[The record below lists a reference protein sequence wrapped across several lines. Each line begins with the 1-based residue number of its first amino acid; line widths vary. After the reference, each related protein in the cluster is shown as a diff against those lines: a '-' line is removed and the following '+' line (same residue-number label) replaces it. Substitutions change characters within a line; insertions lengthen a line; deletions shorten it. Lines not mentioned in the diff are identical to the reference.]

1 MCVNVIVSVYS
12 AYVFICVVSISSV
25 SAPPLCVCVFCSA
38 LWSTGQRLHCSS
50 ASSSPVESPF
60 PPPSHAAANES
71 QGRLLGNSVA
81 QPAQDSE
88 SEDEFGPN
96 SFLVKTGSGTLYA
109 TAAAAAASSSAASAD
124 GEFVDCLLQTPL
136 LLTAHCVWLLWLLWL
151 PGCTWLGVSSP
162 LLHFCFEVLGFESRN
177 YSCHFC

>member
-1 MCVNVIVSVYS
+1 M
-12 AYVFICVVSISSV
+12 
-25 SAPPLCVCVFCSA
+25 
-38 LWSTGQRLHCSS
+38 
-50 ASSSPVESPF
+50 
-60 PPPSHAAANES
+60 
-71 QGRLLGNSVA
+71 A

-136 LLTAHCVWLLWLLWL
+136 LLTANCVWLLWLLWL

-177 YSCHFC
+177 HSCHFC